1 MRNPTIQSLPDTSA
15 SSWSNRIL
23 LLATA
28 GILFLTLYPFRF
40 NFHVLPNGAWPFLL
54 GRSLK
59 RGSRLDVLLNILLF
73 VPFGFGLSEK
83 LQEKGKSRRFTLM
96 VGLAAGALFSYTIE
110 FLQLY
115 IPERDSGWEDVFTNG
130 SGSLIGSFI
139 FIVAGGPLVLALTN
153 VQHALIRAM
162 KGKRIVV
169 AALIYFCAW
178 AGVAAVLEKQARLS
192 DWTPPARLVL
202 GNDISGRYPW
212 RGEIQTL
219 QLWDRPLTREQADV
233 SGAATNPSARAPF
246 PVLRYDF
253 SSAAGAL
260 DSGGSPNLI
269 WIPKPPPYINTEGL
283 TLDGRSWMATQTDL
297 GNVTQ
302 SLLKTNQFTIHIVC
316 GATDRQSK
324 GPIVSISNGKGQTD
338 LILRQDN
345 AGMVFWFRTPL
356 SSKVAQLAWNFPQVF
371 VDHRM
376 HDILY
381 SYDGSEL
388 ILTLDG
394 KKEDLI
400 YKLGPG
406 ASLAR
411 IVHLDTAELEGYNYI
426 FYALVF
432 CVGGAMLGLFEER
445 YDKRSFTRRFV
456 RILLSVAFSA
466 ALLEIILD
474 AVSGR
479 GFSVGAVVFSL
490 LLSTAGLVWSKS
502 DETFV
507 ANERPGIGMAAL

>member
-1 MRNPTIQSLPDTSA
+1 MWNPTIQSSPDTSA

-59 RGSRLDVLLNILLF
+59 RGGRLDVLLNILLF

-83 LQEKGKSRRFTLM
+83 LREKGKSPGFTLM

-139 FIVAGGPLVLALTN
+139 FIAAGGPLVRALTN
-153 VQHALIRAM
+153 VQRALIKVM
-162 KGKRIVV
+162 KGKRIIV

-178 AGVAAVLEKQARLS
+178 AGAAALLQVQARLS
-192 DWTPPARLVL
+192 DWTPPARLFL

-219 QLWDRPLTREQADV
+219 QIWDRPLTREQADV
-233 SGAATNPSARAPF
+233 SGAATNPSARVPL

-253 SSAAGAL
+253 SSAAGAVN
-260 DSGGSPNLI
+260 SGRSPSLV
-269 WIPKPPPYINTEGL
+269 WIPNPPPHIDTNGL
-283 TLDGRSWMATQTDL
+283 TLDGRSWMATQTNL
-297 GNVTQ
+297 GDVTQ

-316 GATDRQSK
+316 GATDRQSM

-345 AGMVFWFRTPL
+345 VGMVFWFRTPL

-381 SYDGSEL
+381 SYDGSDL
-388 ILTLDG
+388 SLTLDG
-394 KKEDLI
+394 KKEDVV

-406 ASLAR
+406 TSLAR
-411 IVHLDTAELEGYNYI
+411 IVHLKTAELEGYNYI

-432 CVGGAMLGLFEER
+432 CVGGALLGLLEER
-445 YDKRSFTRRFV
+445 HNKQFVPHRFAW
-456 RILLSVAFSA
+456 LLLAFASSA

-474 AVSGR
+474 VVSGR
-479 GFSVGAVVFSL
+479 GFSVGAVMFSVL
-490 LLSTAGLVWSKS
+490 LAIAGLVWSKS

-507 ANERPGIGMAAL
+507 ANERTGRGVAAL